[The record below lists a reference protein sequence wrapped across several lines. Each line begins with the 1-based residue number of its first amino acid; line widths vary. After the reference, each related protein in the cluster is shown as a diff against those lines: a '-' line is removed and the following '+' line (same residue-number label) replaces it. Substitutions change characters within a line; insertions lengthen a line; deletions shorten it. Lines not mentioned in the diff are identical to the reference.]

1 MATISL
7 LAKDLREHGLAALAL
22 LFGALLIILV
32 ALLQN
37 QTAAYSMSPF
47 EVVRFTLLTLFPLV
61 AIMLGNRLFVR
72 EYMSGTRLFVEALPV
87 GLLLPLILKYLL
99 GLTYLLLL
107 MVVVVGSSALVAGV
121 AEDATL
127 QYAGLMFAKSAVIVL
142 LYWSISFCFSMC
154 GFLRIAMYLTL
165 AATTLMLINT
175 PSIDTSR
182 VPPIDLM
189 DRDFFVYERDIVPV
203 RAMIGTVLIS
213 VFFSLGG
220 FLVARLGE
228 GSVAAR
234 LAKPMSRRDYV
245 VLGVLVMAGFGVWS
259 ALQQRLERESFE
271 FTNRAV
277 IRIDEPRV
285 SVSYLSPEYETSAQI
300 IAARL
305 ENTLLGM
312 QAALGL
318 TQLAPVRVSLFPD
331 KDKHDIEYATIDGA
345 FFGGNWLEHD
355 AYDDMIMDSVIL
367 HGLLS
372 STTGGRAV
380 FEPYH
385 WVLDGFTRWWVEQ
398 GQGPINPAHREELLA
413 RALYALGRD
422 KRVPDLVVHWQLTA
436 DRFAYPTAEALAWSA
451 MAYLEELKGRDVV
464 TALSRQFLIKRVAPS
479 SIASFRDR
487 QLSTVDRFES
497 VTGIEWGDFVEQW
510 TQWLIDEGTKPGVM
524 KRIALIPPFAGRITA
539 NSDAGVHSLDGHY
552 ELIAGVDAPRWDDA
566 DSFTSV
572 SACAMKHSLLGPFD
586 DEFDVTKDDADL
598 QECALDAVHRLFSFY
613 APGDRVFV
621 ALDFITE
628 DFHQPIRL
636 HAERVTVP

>member
-87 GLLLPLILKYLL
+87 GLLRPLILKYLL
-99 GLTYLLLL
+99 GLTFLLLL

-121 AEDATL
+121 ADDATL

-213 VFFSLGG
+213 VLFSLGG

-277 IRIDEPRV
+277 IRLVEPRV

-300 IAARL
+300 VAC
-305 ENTLLGM
+305 LLY
-312 QAALGL
+312 
-318 TQLAPVRVSLFPD
+318 TS
-331 KDKHDIEYATIDGA
+331 
-345 FFGGNWLEHD
+345 
-355 AYDDMIMDSVIL
+355 
-367 HGLLS
+367 
-372 STTGGRAV
+372 
-380 FEPYH
+380 
-385 WVLDGFTRWWVEQ
+385 
-398 GQGPINPAHREELLA
+398 
-413 RALYALGRD
+413 
-422 KRVPDLVVHWQLTA
+422 
-436 DRFAYPTAEALAWSA
+436 
-451 MAYLEELKGRDVV
+451 
-464 TALSRQFLIKRVAPS
+464 PS
-479 SIASFRDR
+479 PRDR
-487 QLSTVDRFES
+487 QKSRMPS
-497 VTGIEWGDFVEQW
+497 
-510 TQWLIDEGTKPGVM
+510 
-524 KRIALIPPFAGRITA
+524 
-539 NSDAGVHSLDGHY
+539 
-552 ELIAGVDAPRWDDA
+552 
-566 DSFTSV
+566 
-572 SACAMKHSLLGPFD
+572 SA
-586 DEFDVTKDDADL
+586 
-598 QECALDAVHRLFSFY
+598 
-613 APGDRVFV
+613 
-621 ALDFITE
+621 
-628 DFHQPIRL
+628 
-636 HAERVTVP
+636 

>member
-1 MATISL
+1 
-7 LAKDLREHGLAALAL
+7 
-22 LFGALLIILV
+22 
-32 ALLQN
+32 
-37 QTAAYSMSPF
+37 
-47 EVVRFTLLTLFPLV
+47 
-61 AIMLGNRLFVR
+61 
-72 EYMSGTRLFVEALPV
+72 MSGTRLFVEALPV

-121 AEDATL
+121 ADDATL

-305 ENTLLGM
+305 ENTCLLY
-312 QAALGL
+312 
-318 TQLAPVRVSLFPD
+318 TSPSPR
-331 KDKHDIEYATIDGA
+331 
-345 FFGGNWLEHD
+345 
-355 AYDDMIMDSVIL
+355 DS
-367 HGLLS
+367 
-372 STTGGRAV
+372 
-380 FEPYH
+380 
-385 WVLDGFTRWWVEQ
+385 
-398 GQGPINPAHREELLA
+398 
-413 RALYALGRD
+413 
-422 KRVPDLVVHWQLTA
+422 
-436 DRFAYPTAEALAWSA
+436 
-451 MAYLEELKGRDVV
+451 
-464 TALSRQFLIKRVAPS
+464 
-479 SIASFRDR
+479 
-487 QLSTVDRFES
+487 
-497 VTGIEWGDFVEQW
+497 
-510 TQWLIDEGTKPGVM
+510 
-524 KRIALIPPFAGRITA
+524 
-539 NSDAGVHSLDGHY
+539 
-552 ELIAGVDAPRWDDA
+552 
-566 DSFTSV
+566 
-572 SACAMKHSLLGPFD
+572 
-586 DEFDVTKDDADL
+586 
-598 QECALDAVHRLFSFY
+598 
-613 APGDRVFV
+613 
-621 ALDFITE
+621 
-628 DFHQPIRL
+628 
-636 HAERVTVP
+636 